1 MTRLAALLILLWP
14 GLAMAQ
20 SPGPRLPC
28 DGAAW
33 SADATPGANPAI
45 GVWRDRDLRAAAWAP
60 PRCAGWDAA
69 SRSRLI
75 VTLAGTFEFT
85 GTLDDLLARIGAISG
100 LRRQRYWSVS
110 DGAWRRLVSD
120 AAALAG
126 PDAAARRA
134 DFAPAELRRG
144 ESVYYSQDDG
154 RAGGAIVYRLR
165 VRASGPDQAVV
176 EMENVTPIRYR
187 FVTLFDRGSLQVVMF
202 IRKLR
207 PGVWGAYTATRVSDG
222 ASSFAV
228 GREASYVNRAAALYR
243 LVAGIPSDAEP
254 PPAR

>member
-1 MTRLAALLILLWP
+1 MLRFAALLIVLWP
-14 GLAMAQ
+14 GLAAAQ
-20 SPGPRLPC
+20 SAGPRLPC
-28 DGAAW
+28 DAAAW
-33 SADATPGANPAI
+33 SAAATPGADPAV
-45 GVWRDRDLRAAAWAP
+45 GVWRDRDLRAAAWSP
-60 PRCAGWDAA
+60 PRCAGWDAS

-75 VTLAGTFEFT
+75 VTLAGTFNFN

-110 DGAWRRLVSD
+110 DGAWRPLVSD

-126 PDAAARRA
+126 PDAASRRA
-134 DFAPAELRRG
+134 DFAPAELRQA
-144 ESVYYSQDDG
+144 EQVYYSQDDG
-154 RAGGAIVYRLR
+154 RAGAVVYRMR
-165 VRASGPDQAVV
+165 VRASGLDQAVV

-187 FVTLFDRGSLQVVMF
+187 FITLFDRGSLQVVMF

-207 PGVWGAYTATRVSDG
+207 PGVWGAYTATRVGDG